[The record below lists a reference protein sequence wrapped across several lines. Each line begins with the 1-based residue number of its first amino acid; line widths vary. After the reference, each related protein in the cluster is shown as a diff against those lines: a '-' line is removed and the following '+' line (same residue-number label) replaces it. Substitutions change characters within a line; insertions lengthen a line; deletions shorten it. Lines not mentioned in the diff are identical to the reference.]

1 VNLVDIV
8 RRKDRALT
16 AVSPG
21 VAAGVRVCAGRKM
34 QTIELPAGGSLRLS
48 RILDFRGLQS
58 FPTDLDWKWT
68 ALGSPSRLEIAL
80 AQEDGGFRHAL
91 FAQERRRDDVWHEVQ
106 LGWPPAAGALSG
118 LDMVISCSTVGEKHE
133 VKGGAAALGISPAF
147 DARSLV
153 SELLKGAGA
162 EVGPGLNPHVHPGP
176 DVDVTYVEVATAD
189 DWVTL
194 YRKRDKP
201 PPELTGNLW
210 KRYLVSRAE
219 TLEAIADGTL
229 DFVFSNHVFEHLM
242 NPLGVLENWS
252 RKLKSRGIVYNVVPD
267 AGCCFDLRQP
277 LSEPSE
283 WLAEYECGQWQPH
296 LGKYERWCRY
306 TAPYNTPADLIARR
320 YSIHMHYYA
329 PESAARLAALTINRG
344 WFDGHF
350 IAAARNHKDFALVL
364 FKGSRPR

>member
-1 VNLVDIV
+1 MDGPGKSVPA
-8 RRKDRALT
+8 RDRAG
-16 AVSPG
+16 PG
-21 VAAGVRVCAGRKM
+21 GRRVPPRAFRAGAPARRRLARGAAGLAARRGRPVRTRHGHLVLDGR
-34 QTIELPAGGSLRLS
+34 
-48 RILDFRGLQS
+48 
-58 FPTDLDWKWT
+58 
-68 ALGSPSRLEIAL
+68 
-80 AQEDGGFRHAL
+80 
-91 FAQERRRDDVWHEVQ
+91 
-106 LGWPPAAGALSG
+106 
-118 LDMVISCSTVGEKHE
+118 
-133 VKGGAAALGISPAF
+133 AAALGISPAF

-283 WLAEYECGQWQPH
+283 
-296 LGKYERWCRY
+296 
-306 TAPYNTPADLIARR
+306 
-320 YSIHMHYYA
+320 
-329 PESAARLAALTINRG
+329 
-344 WFDGHF
+344 
-350 IAAARNHKDFALVL
+350 
-364 FKGSRPR
+364 